1 MRVAAHARQQLRAGS
16 RLRGNRRR
24 GDDEDKCGGERGCV
38 HGGDLQA
45 IVGAAADLEK
55 SRHARAQRAGALA
68 DAQARRPG
76 TASDGGRRRH
86 DVVEFDAAGRALEHQ
101 RAAAHVAAPDEVR
114 RKVQPRAERVGQH
127 VDVLR
132 RRDAA
137 QQHHARLGWKG
148 RGQRARIGHQR
159 LEIPRLVVRH
169 IDGRKLLDQRTRDR
183 QVRALQA
190 PGRRDDAGRVSA
202 VGATAKRARIGDL
215 AAEVQAA
222 HERERLA
229 QRERPGIESLGERHR
244 RPRPHEQPR
253 TTAAAVGRREQKDRG
268 PGFGA
273 HVVHPTRRRVA
284 MFKSAVFTVPLRAA
298 RLPLKDPR
306 ILGILGI
313 SCSKL
318 LLHCRQ
324 RLSRTRGGPVIA
336 EPERPAA

>member
-1 MRVAAHARQQLRAGS
+1 ML
-16 RLRGNRRR
+16 
-24 GDDEDKCGGERGCV
+24 V
-38 HGGDLQA
+38 HGGDLQT

-55 SRHARAQRAGALA
+55 SRHARAHRAVAPA
-68 DAQARRPG
+68 DDVRR
-76 TASDGGRRRH
+76 GGRGPRRTVVGRRH

-127 VDVLR
+127 LDVLR

-159 LEIPRLVVRH
+159 LEISRLVVRH

-190 PGRRDDAGRVSA
+190 PGRRDDAGGVSA
-202 VGATAKRARIGDL
+202 VGATAKGARIGDL

-229 QRERPGIESLGERHR
+229 QREGPGIESLGERHR

-253 TTAAAVGRREQKDRG
+253 PTAATVGRREQKDR
-268 PGFGA
+268 A
-273 HVVHPTRRRVA
+273 LDSVLTSSILRDVA
-284 MFKSAVFTVPLRAA
+284 WPCSSQPSSLSRCALRAC
-298 RLPLKDPR
+298 P
-306 ILGILGI
+306 
-313 SCSKL
+313 
-318 LLHCRQ
+318 
-324 RLSRTRGGPVIA
+324 
-336 EPERPAA
+336 